1 MLWLGIWA
9 VWTLLAL
16 MSAGQ
21 SALILTYRGQHIM
34 WAPLVLGHLA
44 DWYTCAIFTPPLLWL
59 ARRFPLEQG
68 VWKKH
73 LPIHA
78 VASIVAVFLKYA
90 IYVPLARV
98 IYRQNASIQQA
109 LATNILTE
117 SMFIWAT
124 IGAIHTIEFYRR
136 YRERESLAHRLS
148 AELSRAQL
156 DALRAQIHPHFLF
169 NTLNAIATL
178 VHSDPDAAD
187 EMISR
192 LSGLLRASL
201 QYSAGASCP
210 LSDELVLAR
219 TYSDIMQCRFAERVS
234 VQWNVPPELASA
246 RVPAF
251 LLQPLLENAFEHG
264 TRLDTNDTTRIDV
277 HAERSGSVLRLSV
290 TDTGP
295 GFTSDGTETG
305 IGLENTR
312 NRLSALYGRGAS
324 LDIGSGR
331 RGGTVVTATIPYA
344 V

>member
-9 VWTLLAL
+9 VWSLLAL
-16 MSAGQ
+16 MS
-21 SALILTYRGQHIM
+21 TYRGQHIM
-34 WAPLVLGHLA
+34 WAPLVLGRLA

-148 AELSRAQL
+148 AELSRARL
-156 DALRAQIHPHFLF
+156 EALRAP
-169 NTLNAIATL
+169 
-178 VHSDPDAAD
+178 
-187 EMISR
+187 R
-192 LSGLLRASL
+192 
-201 QYSAGASCP
+201 
-210 LSDELVLAR
+210 
-219 TYSDIMQCRFAERVS
+219 
-234 VQWNVPPELASA
+234 
-246 RVPAF
+246 
-251 LLQPLLENAFEHG
+251 
-264 TRLDTNDTTRIDV
+264 
-277 HAERSGSVLRLSV
+277 
-290 TDTGP
+290 
-295 GFTSDGTETG
+295 
-305 IGLENTR
+305 
-312 NRLSALYGRGAS
+312 
-324 LDIGSGR
+324 
-331 RGGTVVTATIPYA
+331 
-344 V
+344 